1 MSCYGG
7 LEPLS
12 AAPQSPSARSRETG
26 TMSQAYTPGL
36 QVAERTLY
44 RARRMLPIAGD
55 VLVRE
60 GQRVGAL
67 DVAARTE
74 LPGDVVPINL
84 SNQLGI
90 PASDVPGCMLK
101 QEGDAVEA
109 GEPLARTKGI
119 FGMFR
124 NEYVSKGAGTIESI
138 SGVTGQVILRG
149 APILVEVRAYLA
161 GKVVEVLPR
170 EGCIIEA
177 QAAFVQG
184 IFGVGGEAYGPI
196 RMACRS
202 PADEFTPEHIQPDM
216 RGCVVIGGARM
227 HGETVRTAIAAGVSA
242 LVSGGI
248 DDEDL
253 KGVLGY
259 DLGVAITGSEQ
270 IGLTLI
276 VTEGFGDI
284 AMADRTFRLLSA
296 HAGEAAAVNGAT
308 QIRAGV
314 MRPEIVVPQADAAV
328 AGVEQAAHVMA
339 APLEVGASVRIIRD
353 PYFGVLGRVAALP
366 PEPRVLGS
374 GSKARVLEVA
384 TASGE
389 KLIVPRANVE
399 IIGA

>member
-1 MSCYGG
+1 
-7 LEPLS
+7 
-12 AAPQSPSARSRETG
+12 
-26 TMSQAYTPGL
+26 MSQAYTPGL

-44 RARRMLPIAGD
+44 RARRVLPIAGE
-55 VLVRE
+55 VLVRD
-60 GQRVGAL
+60 GQQVNAQ
-67 DVAARTE
+67 DVVARTE
-74 LPGDVVPINL
+74 LPGDVSPINL
-84 SNQLGI
+84 ANQLGV

-101 QEGDAVEA
+101 HEGDRVEA
-109 GEPLARTKGI
+109 GVPLARTKGI
-119 FGMFR
+119 FGMFK
-124 NEYVSKGAGTIESI
+124 NEYVSKAPGTIESI

-149 APILVEVRAYLA
+149 APILVEVRAYLT
-161 GKVVEVLPR
+161 GTVMEILPK
-170 EGCIIEA
+170 EGCVIEA
-177 QAAFVQG
+177 QATFVQG

-196 RMACRS
+196 RMACRAPS
-202 PADEFTPEHIQPDM
+202 DEFTPEHILADM

-227 HGETVRTAIAAGVSA
+227 HGETVRRAIAAGVSA

-248 DDEDL
+248 DDADL
-253 KGVLGY
+253 KAVLGY

-284 AMADRTFRLLSA
+284 AMAERTFQLLAA
-296 HAGEAAAVNGAT
+296 HAREAAAVNGAT

-314 MRPEIVVPQADAAV
+314 MRPEIVIPL
-328 AGVEQAAHVMA
+328 AGATQPGAEEAAHVMA
-339 APLEVGASVRIIRD
+339 APLRVGAAVRIIRD
-353 PYFGVLGRVAALP
+353 PYFGVLGSVAALP

-384 TASGE
+384 TSSGE